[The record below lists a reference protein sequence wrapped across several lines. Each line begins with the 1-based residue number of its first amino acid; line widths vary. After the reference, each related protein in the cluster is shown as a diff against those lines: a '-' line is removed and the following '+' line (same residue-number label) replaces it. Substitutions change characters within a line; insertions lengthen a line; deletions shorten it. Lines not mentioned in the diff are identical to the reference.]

1 MTKIRRELFVYIGL
15 DILLIVFS
23 LYKGINFLLN
33 SQVAFLSAL
42 FVILMSFLSYMK
54 NINKQ
59 IKFLGDLVDNRDFID
74 ELDDPYEL
82 YEEEEGEK
90 KKSSKA
96 KISMKNLSK
105 SKGAVF
111 SVFRIIGYIALITG
125 FMILVKLHIF
135 LILPYIL
142 GISVIPIGTIIAGL
156 NYKKL

>member
-15 DILLIVFS
+15 DILLIAFS
-23 LYKGINFLLN
+23 LYKGMNFLLN

-42 FVILMSFLSYMK
+42 FVILMSFLSYIK

-59 IKFLGDLVDNRDFID
+59 IELLGDLVDNRDFID

-82 YEEEEGEK
+82 YEEEEGRA

-105 SKGAVF
+105 SKGAAF
-111 SVFRIIGYIALITG
+111 SIFRIIGYIVLIAG
-125 FMILVKLHIF
+125 FMMLVKLHMF

-142 GISVIPIGTIIAGL
+142 GISIIPAGTIIAGL
-156 NYKKL
+156 VYHRQ

>member
-111 SVFRIIGYIALITG
+111 SVFRIIGYMALITG